1 MREIMINWTN
11 RLKFAAGIITL
22 LSVVIFYV
30 VRSERHE
37 QQCAEAAEL
46 LKEFQI
52 ISDPFTRP
60 KLYRHRDAKNLNPS
74 AKLPDDEVLFL
85 ATSDGTVVF
94 VTTVAHGSVK
104 AGPNGMLSKPLPVTG
119 TLISFSMNDARIKL
133 LANDVIFEAMLD
145 PCYAK
150 AGSSDRYSWI
160 PGWAQRDK
168 DVVSSIAKTVLS
180 DSQARPYIYR
190 LNRGDIEGTI
200 EGKELAALKQTF
212 QLAKLIRETG
222 N

>member
-30 VRSERHE
+30 VRTETNE
-37 QQCAEAAEL
+37 KKCAEAAEL

-60 KLYRHRDAKNLNPS
+60 KLYRHKEAKNLNPS
-74 AKLPDDEVLFL
+74 AKLPDDEVLIL
-85 ATSDGTVVF
+85 ATSDGSVVF
-94 VTTVAHGSVK
+94 VTTVTHGSIK
-104 AGPNGMLSKPLPVTG
+104 STPNGALTKTFASTG
-119 TLISFSMNDARIKL
+119 TTITFYMNDARIKL

-160 PGWAQRDK
+160 PGWTQRDK
-168 DVVSSIAKTVLS
+168 DVVSSIAKTISS

-190 LNRGDIEGTI
+190 LNRGNVEGII

-212 QLAKLIRETG
+212 LLAELIRDTRK
-222 N
+222 